1 MKRSL
6 LAAAASSMILAH
18 AAHGASPGP
27 VPSAVPS
34 AIEAPQDRPFP
45 GDITLSVDATD
56 VARRIVHV
64 RERIRG
70 AGPDTVLLFPKWL
83 PGNHAPTGPVER
95 LAGLRVSAAG
105 VPVPWSRDG
114 VDIYAFHVQVPPGA
128 SAIDVDFDYL
138 SPTTSKV
145 DRLEMSREFLTLDWN
160 TLVLYPAG
168 YFARQIPVAASVRI
182 PTGWTLACALEPGGV
197 DEAGTR
203 FATTDLET
211 LMDSPIF
218 AGRYTARY
226 ELAPAGAAPVHL
238 DIFADRPE
246 LLVTKPEQIN
256 AFRALVEQAQRLY
269 GSHHYAH
276 YDFLYGLSDQVA
288 GKGLE
293 HHQSSEDINVPTG
306 FTDWDKTA
314 PSRDL
319 LPHEYTH
326 SWNGKFRRPADLW
339 TPNYNVPMQDSLLW
353 VYEGQT
359 EYWGNVLTA
368 RSGLWTRQ
376 QALDELA
383 QVAAYYDI
391 EAGRMWRSLQDT
403 TNAPIINHHR
413 PSSWPDW
420 ERGRDYYD
428 EGVLIWLDADTLI
441 RERSRG
447 KRSLDDF
454 ARAFFGV
461 NDGSTTVLTY
471 TFDDVV
477 KALNAVE
484 PYDWAAFLR
493 KRLDA
498 TGEPAPLDGLRR
510 GGYKL
515 VFTDKPTEFEKAA
528 DAERKRL
535 NLAYSLGLVID
546 NKDGAIAAVLWNSPA
561 FQARLTEGA
570 QILAV
575 NGLAYSGE
583 ILTDA
588 VRAAQAGKAPIEL
601 ILKNGERFFTASIDY
616 KGGLR
621 YPHLEKVGTG
631 AALLDDIFTARKN

>member
-1 MKRSL
+1 MKRL
-6 LAAAASSMILAH
+6 PTAAAAAALITSICAH
-18 AAHGASPGP
+18 AASPGP
-27 VPSAVPS
+27 VPLVAPP
-34 AIEAPQDRPFP
+34 AIEAPQDRAFP
-45 GDITLSVDATD
+45 GEITLAVDVTD

-70 AGPDTVLLFPKWL
+70 VSPDTVLLFPKWL
-83 PGNHAPTGPVER
+83 PGNHSPTGPIER
-95 LAGLRVSAAG
+95 MAGLHISAGG
-105 VPVPWSRDG
+105 VPLAWSRDP
-114 VDIYAFHVQVPPGA
+114 VDMYAFHVPVPAGA
-128 SAIDVDFDYL
+128 GAIEIDFDYL
-138 SPTTSKV
+138 APTSGKV

-160 TLVLYPAG
+160 TVVLYPAG
-168 YFARQIPVAASVRI
+168 YFARQIPVAATVRI
-182 PTGWTLACALEPGGV
+182 PAGWTLASALEPGGV

-203 FATTDLET
+203 FASTSLET
-211 LMDSPIF
+211 LMDSPVF
-218 AGRYTARY
+218 AGHYAARH
-226 ELAPAGAAPVHL
+226 ELAPPGAAPVHL
-238 DIFADRPE
+238 DLFADRPE
-246 LLVTKPEQIN
+246 LLAAKPEHIA
-256 AFRALVEQAQRLY
+256 AFRSLVEQAQRLY

-293 HHQSSEDINVPTG
+293 HHQSSEDINTPTG
-306 FTDWDKTA
+306 FTEWDKTA
-314 PSRDL
+314 PGRDL

-368 RSGLWTRQ
+368 RSGLWNRQ

-383 QVAAYYDI
+383 TVAAYYDM
-391 EAGRMWRSLQDT
+391 EAGRLWRSLQDT

-447 KRSLDDF
+447 RRSLDDF

-471 TFDDVV
+471 TLDDVV
-477 KALNAVE
+477 KTLNGIEAN
-484 PYDWAAFLR
+484 DWAGFFK
-493 KRLDA
+493 KRLSS

-515 VFTDKPTEFEKAA
+515 VFTDKPSDFEKSV
-528 DAERKRL
+528 DAERKHT
-535 NLAYSLGLVID
+535 NLFYSLGLAID
-546 NKDGAIAAVLWNSPA
+546 NKDGAIAAVAWNSPA
-561 FQARLTEGA
+561 FNAGLTEST

-575 NGLAYSGE
+575 NGLAYSSDV
-583 ILTDA
+583 LTDA
-588 VRAAQAGKAPIEL
+588 VRAAQTSKAPIEL
-601 ILKNGERFFTASIDY
+601 IVKNGDHFLTARIDY
-616 KGGLR
+616 TGGLR
-621 YPHLEKVGTG
+621 YPHLEKIGTG
-631 AALLDDIFTARKN
+631 PALLDEIFTARKN